1 MKPTLRELVARVARD
16 RGTPDALS
24 REIVDLA
31 LLHLK
36 PPVRNRPRQRDLAHA
51 VDEAWSEWSRRLC
64 AALDALA
71 PPSAAEIPGS
81 APPRQPS
88 AAPVYS

>member
-1 MKPTLRELVARVARD
+1 MKYTVRELVTRVARD

-36 PPVRNRPRQRDLAHA
+36 PPVRLRPRERDLVFA
-51 VDEAWSEWSRRLC
+51 VDEAWREWSRHLC
-64 AALDALA
+64 AALEALSPE
-71 PPSAAEIPGS
+71 PPLPA
-81 APPRQPS
+81 
-88 AAPVYS
+88 